1 MKRKYIAFFLAL
13 AIGAKLLGGLH
24 CSTEGSKWILGQ
36 ILPVKGAVAESLA
49 PSLLRMGNSVFSAKL
64 TKRRKQEPKEEPVSP
79 AAWSPQVRNQTS
91 YEINPAEL
99 VRQALP
105 FLPLRDG
112 KLPQVLIVHTHTSE
126 GYQPEERSQ
135 DPEKNVIVIGEILTR
150 ALEKEGIG
158 VIHDTTVHDADYN
171 GSYGRSRETV
181 EQILAD
187 HPSIQ
192 IVLDVHRDAAT
203 MEDGG
208 SLAVTTD
215 WEGKQVGQIMLVIG
229 TDEGGLDHPDWKSNL
244 SFALRLQREMDQ
256 QFPGLS
262 RPLILRKERYNQDLA
277 PGMVIVEVA
286 ASGNQPEEAKAGVKL
301 FAKAMI
307 KTLK

>member
-1 MKRKYIAFFLAL
+1 M
-13 AIGAKLLGGLH
+13 
-24 CSTEGSKWILGQ
+24 
-36 ILPVKGAVAESLA
+36 
-49 PSLLRMGNSVFSAKL
+49 
-64 TKRRKQEPKEEPVSP
+64 
-79 AAWSPQVRNQTS
+79 
-91 YEINPAEL
+91 
-99 VRQALP
+99 
-105 FLPLRDG
+105 
-112 KLPQVLIVHTHTSE
+112 
-126 GYQPEERSQ
+126 
-135 DPEKNVIVIGEILTR
+135 
-150 ALEKEGIG
+150 
-158 VIHDTTVHDADYN
+158 
-171 GSYGRSRETV
+171 
-181 EQILAD
+181 
-187 HPSIQ
+187 
-192 IVLDVHRDAAT
+192 
-203 MEDGG
+203 
-208 SLAVTTD
+208 TTD